1 MHDISVPINNKFCQL
16 NCLIQG
22 DCVVF
27 PVRVECNLGVG
38 GLKEVIQSK
47 RAMGVLKDIDPH
59 PMEVWKVRAMI
70 SHDMK

>member
-1 MHDISVPINNKFCQL
+1 
-16 NCLIQG
+16 
-22 DCVVF
+22 
-27 PVRVECNLGVG
+27 LGVG